1 MTTRRHFLQGT
12 AAASMSMALPS
23 MAQNQGEPMRLGL
36 LTVKTGPL
44 ASGGIDMERALVMY
58 LKERN
63 NTLAG
68 RKIEL
73 IVADTGGVPATAR
86 TKTQEL
92 VEKNRVH
99 AIIGPNGAGKT
110 TFVQVLLKS
119 LGISEPDGSPTYAI
133 VHEYRLSNG
142 PDIYHLDCYRIENER
157 DLAQLGLDELFEQNA
172 FFFVEWPQKIEK
184 ILPDNAKWLYIRCA
198 PESELREIVL
208 TYDN

>member
-1 MTTRRHFLQGT
+1 MQNVQTKSWKNCAL
-12 AAASMSMALPS
+12 ADLPKVAS
-23 MAQNQGEPMRLGL
+23 EL
-36 LTVKTGPL
+36 LSLFSSPTFFAIEG
-44 ASGGIDMERALVMY
+44 DM
-58 LKERN
+58 
-63 NTLAG
+63 
-68 RKIEL
+68 
-73 IVADTGGVPATAR
+73 
-86 TKTQEL
+86 
-92 VEKNRVH
+92 
-99 AIIGPNGAGKT
+99 GAGKT